1 MLPPSSDYGFPE
13 SIGDITNTSRPII
26 VNGVVVIGNLD
37 RVPSSVR
44 PAGASLRLE
53 LTATKIAPTICNDS
67 CGMDVDMLESHDSS
81 DGDLGAELN
90 DTASV
95 SCPYCG
101 ETNELRVDLTGGGLQ
116 EYVQDCEVCCH
127 PGFVRVQLGGEGYA
141 SVSVTT
147 LDDE

>member
-1 MLPPSSDYGFPE
+1 MDIFGSRELSDSP
-13 SIGDITNTSRPII
+13 DDD
-26 VNGVVVIGNLD
+26 LD
-37 RVPSSVR
+37 
-44 PAGASLRLE
+44 A
-53 LTATKIAPTICNDS
+53 D
-67 CGMDVDMLESHDSS
+67 
-81 DGDLGAELN
+81 LN

-101 ETNELRVDLTGGGLQ
+101 ESGDLLVDLAGGAHQ

-127 PGFVRVQLGGEGYA
+127 PWIVRVELDSHGVP